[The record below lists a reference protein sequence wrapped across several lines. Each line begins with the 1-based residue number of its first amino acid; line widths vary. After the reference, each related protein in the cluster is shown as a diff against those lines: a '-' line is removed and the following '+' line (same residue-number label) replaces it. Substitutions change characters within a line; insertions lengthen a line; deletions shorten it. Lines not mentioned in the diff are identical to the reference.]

1 MSAPSER
8 QPVEAALASLTSRLD
23 RAASI
28 APGAIVFR
36 LTGPQGGTYRIEHDE
51 RGTRLETSDQLD
63 ATAPL
68 IEVMGDAA
76 TLRAILEGERDA
88 REQFLEGGL
97 RVRGD
102 LRFLSNLAMELG
114 LLKAPL

>member
-1 MSAPSER
+1 MSASSEG
-8 QPVEAALASLTSRLD
+8 QPVEAALERLASRLGE
-23 RAASI
+23 AASI
-28 APGAIVFR
+28 VPGAIVFR
-36 LTGPQGGTYRIEHDE
+36 LTGTQGGSYRVEHDE
-51 RGTRLETSDQLD
+51 RGTRLDTSDQLD
-63 ATAPL
+63 AAAPL

-102 LRFLSNLAMELG
+102 LRYLSNLAMELG